1 MDFLQSYNGSIQAVA
16 AVLNLFLIGALTF
29 YSHRLQKKNYSIELY
44 SRLQQEIKDCIGE
57 INECIK
63 YFTIQEHKT
72 SLYLHE
78 LHNKKDER
86 NLFMNIDIRKSII
99 NNFKNNSKNDIKEA
113 IISSMNEN
121 DEITL
126 PGLGVFFEILWKNSD
141 EEHQDYILNIIE
153 SNLKGD

>member
-1 MDFLQSYNGSIQAVA
+1 
-16 AVLNLFLIGALTF
+16 
-29 YSHRLQKKNYSIELY
+29 
-44 SRLQQEIKDCIGE
+44 
-57 INECIK
+57 
-63 YFTIQEHKT
+63 
-72 SLYLHE
+72 
-78 LHNKKDER
+78 
-86 NLFMNIDIRKSII
+86 MNIDIRKSII

-153 SNLKGD
+153 SNLKGY